1 MVLELAQVVAG
12 FPWAASFAI
21 AGGIAA
27 LREGRR
33 RASLNA
39 AVHELRR
46 PLQVLALS
54 LPADPGAAG
63 GLDSSLRLAAAA
75 VDRLEGEINGAR
87 STGAAA
93 PVSIKAGIEAAVER
107 WRRRAALESRSLGL
121 SWRAGEPLVR
131 GDEIELLQTVDNMIS
146 NAFEHGSGAVAVEV
160 RERGG
165 VLRVAV
171 RDAGAPVAPSPRA
184 GVRSLRSRIDGR
196 ARHGHGLR
204 IVRRAA
210 ARHGGSFQLRR
221 SPQGTEARLE
231 LPLAGGAR

>member
-1 MVLELAQVVAG
+1 VVLELAQVVVG

-21 AGGIAA
+21 AGGVAV

-54 LPADPGAAG
+54 LPADPATAG
-63 GLDSSLRLAAAA
+63 SLDSSLRLAAAA

-93 PVSIKAGIEAAVER
+93 PVSMKAVVDAAVGR
-107 WRRRAALESRSLGL
+107 WRKRAVLEGRSLGL
-121 SWRAGEPLVR
+121 SWRANDPLVK
-131 GDEIELLQTVDNMIS
+131 GDEIELVQTVDNMIS
-146 NAFEHGSGAVAVEV
+146 NAFEHGSGAVAVEA

-171 RDAGAPVAPSPRA
+171 LDAGTPVAPSPRA
-184 GVRSLRSRIDGR
+184 GVRTLRARIDGR

-210 ARHGGSFQLRR
+210 ARHGGSFRLHR

-231 LPLAGGAR
+231 LPLAGGVR